1 MKKLFL
7 LITMI
12 ICLPGCVTSQAF
24 KAYEIKKGEQVDEA
38 KAGVIIFLQHW
49 DFRAGVIKELLSSR
63 ESQLSTEAV
72 TALKDINA
80 LSDKYQKE
88 GGLTNHEYGQVLGL
102 IMKVRY
108 SITKKLLEEYLPSV
122 FKYIP
127 VVL

>member
-24 KAYEIKKGEQVDEA
+24 KAYEIKKGEQVNEA

-49 DFRAGVIKELLSSR
+49 DFRAGVIKELLASR

-72 TALKDINA
+72 GALQDINA
-80 LSDKYQKE
+80 LSDKYQQD
-88 GGLTNHEYGQVLGL
+88 GDLTDHEYGRVLGL
-102 IMKVRY
+102 SMKVRY
-108 SITKKLLEEYLPSV
+108 SSTKKWNLRWAIFLRPLPWG
-122 FKYIP
+122 
-127 VVL
+127 